1 MKKVILLITV
11 LIPMLLSSQE
21 ITKKKE
27 IINLSNLCT
36 INLYQDY
43 LDGKLVGEH
52 VLWMSKNNEYK
63 QIIDLI
69 TIYSG
74 DMKGLADLLD
84 KSIEFCENED
94 VGSMTT
100 IGDVTVNIG
109 KITGWKYFSF
119 YADNG
124 FTYMKIKNL
133 IKMRKAVEKYL

>member
-1 MKKVILLITV
+1 MKKAVLLIAV
-11 LIPMLLSSQE
+11 LLPVFLFSQE

-27 IINLSNLCT
+27 IIKLSNLCT

-43 LDGKLVGEH
+43 LDGQLVGEH
-52 VLWMSKNNEYK
+52 VLWMSKNNEYT

-69 TIYSG
+69 SIYSG

-84 KSIEFCENED
+84 KSIEFCENEE

-100 IGDVTVNIG
+100 IGDVTINIG
-109 KITGWKYFSF
+109 KMTGWKYFSF

-124 FTYMKIKNL
+124 FTYIKIKNL
-133 IKMRKAVEKYL
+133 VKMRKAVEKYL